1 MAVLAAVVDIV
12 VQRFS
17 SSILACKKG
26 RQLQPSSAVDDLQQ
40 NMACYAALNKIWVT
54 MGDCLE
60 CKEQSSFNLIGTLTG
75 TLWPSPGLPGCPE
88 RGQRSCFEAGV
99 Q

>member
-1 MAVLAAVVDIV
+1 MFVC
-12 VQRFS
+12 
-17 SSILACKKG
+17 ACVCDSPSTEG

-60 CKEQSSFNLIGTLTG
+60 CKEQSSFNLIGQDSSARDIISLLSKLHASLTPFS
-75 TLWPSPGLPGCPE
+75 TETTNKS
-88 RGQRSCFEAGV
+88 
-99 Q
+99 